1 MKHIHFVLPF
11 VGLIAIVGCGDSKD
25 VPAQAAVKKPEPKK
39 MNLTADNQQTLY
51 PLTEGSS
58 WVYTMELERQLEGKQ
73 AERGQALLE
82 YRVTKSFKE
91 SATATRATVEVYRND
106 VMEDTQEWYKDNS
119 GVYQVSVGKDKRAYS
134 PPQYIVKF
142 PVKDQEEY
150 TWKGTGTTPVGKRG
164 ELSYVF
170 KCEGFMNADTD
181 MGAMHSVFIS
191 SSGSFK
197 AGDGQEGIIATNS
210 WFAQDIGLIRYRQM
224 VRIKGGQST
233 ITLKLKSY
241 TVK

>member
-1 MKHIHFVLPF
+1 MKYRYFVLSF
-11 VGLIAIVGCGDSKD
+11 IGVIAASGCGESKD
-25 VPAQAAVKKPEPKK
+25 TPAQTTTKKPEPKK

-58 WVYTMELERQLEGKQ
+58 WVYSMELERQMTGKQ
-73 AERGQALLE
+73 AERGQSLLE
-82 YRVTKSFKE
+82 YRVAKSVKE
-91 SATATRATVEVYRND
+91 GATATRATVEVYRND

-119 GVYQVSVGKDKRAYS
+119 GVYQVSVGKDKKAYT
-134 PPQYIVKF
+134 PPQFIVKF
-142 PVKDQEEY
+142 PIKDQEEY
-150 TWKGTGTTPVGKRG
+150 TWKGNGTTPVGKRG
-164 ELSYVF
+164 ELNYIF
-170 KCEGFMNADTD
+170 KCEGMMNADTD
-181 MGAMHSVFIS
+181 MGAMHSVFVS

-210 WFAQDIGLIRYRQM
+210 WFAQDIGLIRYRQL
-224 VRIKGGQST
+224 VKIKGGQST